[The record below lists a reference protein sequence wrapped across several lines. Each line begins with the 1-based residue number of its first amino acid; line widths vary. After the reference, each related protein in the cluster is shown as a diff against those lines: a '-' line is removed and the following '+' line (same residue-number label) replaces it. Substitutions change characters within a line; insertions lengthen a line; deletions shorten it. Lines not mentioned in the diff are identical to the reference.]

1 MSSSTNSSIVWTYFK
16 KVDTRS
22 VSCNLCGKNYKSSG
36 NTTNLATH
44 LKSKHH
50 HAYAQL
56 TIKKKTNV
64 KTATTN
70 NAEENNNNMSLA
82 LPTSSKSNTTLT
94 DSNSFSDLVSQVIFF
109 LQYIKQALQYKI
121 KFYNII
127 NLQLCSSINSKYI
140 F

>member
-1 MSSSTNSSIVWTYFK
+1 
-16 KVDTRS
+16 
-22 VSCNLCGKNYKSSG
+22 
-36 NTTNLATH
+36 
-44 LKSKHH
+44 
-50 HAYAQL
+50 
-56 TIKKKTNV
+56 
-64 KTATTN
+64 
-70 NAEENNNNMSLA
+70 MSLA

-94 DSNSFSDLVSQVIFF
+94 DSNSFSDNHEDLVSQVIFF